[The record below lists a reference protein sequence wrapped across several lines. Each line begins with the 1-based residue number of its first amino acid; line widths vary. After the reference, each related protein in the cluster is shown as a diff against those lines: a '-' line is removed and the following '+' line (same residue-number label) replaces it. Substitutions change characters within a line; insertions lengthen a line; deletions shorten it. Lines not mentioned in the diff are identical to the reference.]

1 MANTTLRTRIVLRN
15 DSTANWLANDSQVLL
30 KGEVGIEFLES
41 GSPKIKIGDGI
52 KAWSELPYFGGDSEL
67 RSAKVFQVTAE
78 GDTTDDAAI
87 TNAVGATALQTGD
100 LAIVK
105 RAIAGDKFQYTG
117 YAYNGNEWAA
127 MDGNYN
133 AENVYF
139 AKDLITTS
147 AVGNI
152 TLTNGQATIA
162 AEGKNLKQVFET
174 IFVKEKNPTVTQ
186 PSVSVSLS
194 GAGAREVGTKVTPSY
209 NATFNKGSYEYG
221 PDTGLAAT
229 WAVKDSRNEEGTAAA
244 GSFSELEVG
253 DNTNYTVTA
262 TATYGAGATPL
273 TNIGNPYAAGA
284 AEAVLGKNSDS
295 ASTATVYGVQKAASA
310 AQTAADN
317 AKAAA
322 DGAKSAAD
330 AAQATADAAMPKAG
344 GTFTGPVTLNGAPT
358 SDLHAATKKYV
369 DDKTA
374 ALSSATHFIGIKE
387 TLPAS
392 ANSGDICIVGKK
404 EYIYDGTKWQELGDE
419 TLYVQKEEGKGL
431 SSNDFT
437 DALLTKLNGVEEGAQ
452 KNVQSDWNATSGD
465 AFIKNKPD
473 ALKNPTALSFGSK
486 TYDGSE
492 AVTLTAEDIG
502 AITQHQD
509 ISGKQ
514 DKLTFDGVYNAS
526 SNKVATVSTVN
537 SAINGLAAIAKTGNV
552 NDLVQTEGDVLI
564 FYCGTSNTVM

>member
-67 RSAKVFQVTAE
+67 RSAKVFQVTPE
-78 GDTTDDAAI
+78 GDTTDEVAI

-117 YAYNGNEWAA
+117 YAYNGSEWAA

-147 AVGNI
+147 AIGNI

-194 GAGAREVGTKVTPSY
+194 GAGAKEVGTKITPSY

-221 PDTGLAAT
+221 PDTGLTAT

-253 DNTNYTVTA
+253 DNTNYTVIA

-284 AEAVLGKNSDS
+284 IVAGSKNGTSS
-295 ASTATVYGVQKAASA
+295 AITGYRNSFYG
-310 AQTAADN
+310 TL
-317 AKAAA
+317 
-322 DGAKSAAD
+322 
-330 AAQATADAAMPKAG
+330 TEMPE
-344 GTFTGPVTLNGAPT
+344 
-358 SDLHAATKKYV
+358 
-369 DDKTA
+369 
-374 ALSSATHFIGIKE
+374 ALSSATIRGLSGK
-387 TLPAS
+387 
-392 ANSGDICIVGKK
+392 ANSKWTNGKTFTISIPVGAKAVIFA
-404 EYIYDGTKWQELGDE
+404 YPA
-419 TLYVQKEEGKGL
+419 TLRDVTSVKDVNGLSAEVKSAFVKSTLSVEGANAYAGADYKVYVSEFAEAVQKA
-431 SSNDFT
+431 NT
-437 DALLTKLNGVEEGAQ
+437 Y
-452 KNVQSDWNATSGD
+452 NVT
-465 AFIKNKPD
+465 I
-473 ALKNPTALSFGSK
+473 
-486 TYDGSE
+486 
-492 AVTLTAEDIG
+492 
-502 AITQHQD
+502 
-509 ISGKQ
+509 
-514 DKLTFDGVYNAS
+514 
-526 SNKVATVSTVN
+526 
-537 SAINGLAAIAKTGNV
+537 
-552 NDLVQTEGDVLI
+552 
-564 FYCGTSNTVM
+564 

>member
-100 LAIVK
+100 LVIVK

-117 YAYNGNEWAA
+117 YAYNGSEWAA

-147 AVGNI
+147 AIGNI

-174 IFVKEKNPTVTQ
+174 IFVKEKNPTVVQ
-186 PSVSVSLS
+186 PSVSVSLN
-194 GAGAREVGTKVTPSY
+194 GAGAKEVGTKITPSY

-221 PDTGLAAT
+221 PDTGLTAT

-253 DNTNYTVTA
+253 DNTNYTVAA

-284 AEAVLGKNSDS
+284 IVAGSKNGTSS
-295 ASTATVYGVQKAASA
+295 AITGYRNSFYG
-310 AQTAADN
+310 TL
-317 AKAAA
+317 
-322 DGAKSAAD
+322 
-330 AAQATADAAMPKAG
+330 TEMPE
-344 GTFTGPVTLNGAPT
+344 
-358 SDLHAATKKYV
+358 
-369 DDKTA
+369 
-374 ALSSATHFIGIKE
+374 ALSSATIRGLSGK
-387 TLPAS
+387 
-392 ANSGDICIVGKK
+392 ANSKWTNGKTFTISIPVGAKAVIFA
-404 EYIYDGTKWQELGDE
+404 YPA
-419 TLYVQKEEGKGL
+419 TLRDVTSVKDVNGLSAEVKSAFVKSTLSVEGANAYAGADYKVYVSEFAEAVQKA
-431 SSNDFT
+431 NT
-437 DALLTKLNGVEEGAQ
+437 Y
-452 KNVQSDWNATSGD
+452 NVT
-465 AFIKNKPD
+465 I
-473 ALKNPTALSFGSK
+473 
-486 TYDGSE
+486 
-492 AVTLTAEDIG
+492 
-502 AITQHQD
+502 
-509 ISGKQ
+509 
-514 DKLTFDGVYNAS
+514 
-526 SNKVATVSTVN
+526 
-537 SAINGLAAIAKTGNV
+537 
-552 NDLVQTEGDVLI
+552 
-564 FYCGTSNTVM
+564 

>member
-117 YAYNGNEWAA
+117 YAYNGSEWAA

-139 AKDLITTS
+139 SKDLITTS

-174 IFVKEKNPTVTQ
+174 IFVKEKNPTVVQ

-194 GAGAREVGTKVTPSY
+194 GAGAKEVGTKITPSY

-221 PDTGLAAT
+221 PDTGLTAT
-229 WAVKDSRNEEGTAAA
+229 WAVKDTRNEEGTAAA

-284 AEAVLGKNSDS
+284 IVAGSKNGTSS
-295 ASTATVYGVQKAASA
+295 AITGYRNSFYG
-310 AQTAADN
+310 TL
-317 AKAAA
+317 
-322 DGAKSAAD
+322 
-330 AAQATADAAMPKAG
+330 TEMPE
-344 GTFTGPVTLNGAPT
+344 
-358 SDLHAATKKYV
+358 
-369 DDKTA
+369 
-374 ALSSATHFIGIKE
+374 ALSSATIRGLSGK
-387 TLPAS
+387 
-392 ANSGDICIVGKK
+392 ANSKWTNGKTFTISIPVGAKAVIFA
-404 EYIYDGTKWQELGDE
+404 YPA
-419 TLYVQKEEGKGL
+419 TLRDVTSVKDVNGLSAEVKSAFVKSTLSVEGANAYAGADYKVYVSEFAEAVQKA
-431 SSNDFT
+431 NT
-437 DALLTKLNGVEEGAQ
+437 Y
-452 KNVQSDWNATSGD
+452 NVT
-465 AFIKNKPD
+465 I
-473 ALKNPTALSFGSK
+473 
-486 TYDGSE
+486 
-492 AVTLTAEDIG
+492 
-502 AITQHQD
+502 
-509 ISGKQ
+509 
-514 DKLTFDGVYNAS
+514 
-526 SNKVATVSTVN
+526 
-537 SAINGLAAIAKTGNV
+537 
-552 NDLVQTEGDVLI
+552 
-564 FYCGTSNTVM
+564 

>member
-67 RSAKVFQVTAE
+67 RSAKVFQVTPE
-78 GDTTDDAAI
+78 GDTTDEVAI
-87 TNAVGATALQTGD
+87 TNAVGATTLQTGD

-105 RAIAGDKFQYTG
+105 RAIVGDKFQYTG
-117 YAYNGNEWAA
+117 YAYNGSEWAA

-174 IFVKEKNPTVTQ
+174 IFVKEKNPTVAQ

-194 GAGAREVGTKVTPSY
+194 GAGAKEVGTKVIPAYS
-209 NATFNKGSYEYG
+209 ATFNKGSYEYG
-221 PDTGLAAT
+221 PDTGLTAT

-284 AEAVLGKNSDS
+284 IVAGSKNGTSS
-295 ASTATVYGVQKAASA
+295 AITGYRNSFYG
-310 AQTAADN
+310 TL
-317 AKAAA
+317 
-322 DGAKSAAD
+322 
-330 AAQATADAAMPKAG
+330 TEMPE
-344 GTFTGPVTLNGAPT
+344 
-358 SDLHAATKKYV
+358 
-369 DDKTA
+369 
-374 ALSSATHFIGIKE
+374 ALSSAIIRGLSGKANAKWANGKTFTISIPVGAKAVIFAYPA
-387 TLPAS
+387 TLRDVTSVKDVNGLS
-392 ANSGDICIVGKK
+392 AEVKSAFVKS
-404 EYIYDGTKWQELGDE
+404 
-419 TLYVQKEEGKGL
+419 TLSVEGANAYAGADYKVYVSEFAEAVQKA
-431 SSNDFT
+431 NT
-437 DALLTKLNGVEEGAQ
+437 Y
-452 KNVQSDWNATSGD
+452 NVT
-465 AFIKNKPD
+465 I
-473 ALKNPTALSFGSK
+473 
-486 TYDGSE
+486 
-492 AVTLTAEDIG
+492 
-502 AITQHQD
+502 
-509 ISGKQ
+509 
-514 DKLTFDGVYNAS
+514 
-526 SNKVATVSTVN
+526 
-537 SAINGLAAIAKTGNV
+537 
-552 NDLVQTEGDVLI
+552 
-564 FYCGTSNTVM
+564 